1 MTLDIILY
9 IVAGLMILIGLL
21 GTFLPVLPGI
31 PLMFFGMVLAAWAGD
46 FALIGSGTL
55 VVLGLLT
62 AVAIGIDLLA
72 TVLGARK
79 FGATR
84 AAMFGAG
91 VGGLIGLFF
100 GLPGLIAGPYLGAMG
115 GEMARGRDLR
125 QAAKVGAGTWIGIV
139 VGAVFKIVLA
149 LAMLAV
155 FALALL
161 AL

>member
-31 PLMFFGMVLAAWAGD
+31 PLMFFGMLLAAWTGD
-46 FALIGSGTL
+46 FALIGTGTL
-55 VVLGLLT
+55 VALGVLT
-62 AVAIGIDLLA
+62 AIAIGIDLLA
-72 TVLGARK
+72 TILGARK

-84 AAMFGAG
+84 TAMFGAG

-100 GLPGLIAGPYLGAMG
+100 GLPGLIAGPYLGAMS
-115 GEMARGRDLR
+115 GEMARGRDFR

-139 VGAVFKIVLA
+139 VGAVFKIMLA